1 MRKAMTAGVV
11 ALASIYGA
19 VAPAL
24 AEKLRRTS
32 VEEYDAKSYE
42 DKADTLSTAVTFFYR
57 HQDPAKGECIARL
70 FTRTAPDF
78 SLPKGYIEL
87 DVTLEKARTMPPE
100 ERPSIERIIWNML
113 KDKCRL

>member
-1 MRKAMTAGVV
+1 MTAGVV

-42 DKADTLSTAVTFFYR
+42 DKADTLSTAVNFFYR

-70 FTRTAPDF
+70 FTRTVPDF
-78 SLPKGYIEL
+78 SVPKGYIEL
-87 DVTLEKARTMPPE
+87 DEHDARRHRRLPQGQH
-100 ERPSIERIIWNML
+100 RPRYS
-113 KDKCRL
+113 DT